1 MPIIKGTRFSDQLSA
16 TATRQEELRGLGG
29 DDTFLFHF
37 NDRSDRFIGGA
48 GDDRLKIVFPEDI
61 NRSAPTG
68 LLKDVKFVGG
78 PGFDTIELTF
88 DMDRID
94 IVLNLNRQGFRT
106 GSAEA
111 IEINAMFAT
120 YLDGTPDFTLQGT
133 SGTDILNFQTTA
145 YTTGMLRAM
154 TGGGAD
160 TVAINGFGRILN
172 VIINTG
178 TGNDT
183 IRLGSTVESTT
194 VNSGAGADTIYTS
207 WLNSERIM
215 AGGGNDTI
223 ILDGHNHGVNP
234 DIITG
239 GAGRDRF
246 VTDILQY
253 ATSAIITDFRAGQ
266 DKIVVTDDDFQP
278 EDLVFVERAADVGND
293 FSTLYFARQ
302 EAELYLRG
310 SLLIDLD
317 GAARVGA
324 RDFLFE
330 PE

>member
-1 MPIIKGTRFSDQLSA
+1 
-16 TATRQEELRGLGG
+16 
-29 DDTFLFHF
+29 
-37 NDRSDRFIGGA
+37 GGA
-48 GDDRLKIVFPEDI
+48 GDDRLKIDFPEDI
-61 NRSAPTG
+61 DRSAPTG

-133 SGTDILNFQTTA
+133 GGTDILNFQTTA

-183 IRLGSTVESTT
+183 VRLGPIAESTT

-223 ILDGHNHGVNP
+223 ILDGHNHGVSP

-278 EDLVFVERAADVGND
+278 EDLVFVERAADIGND